1 MGWRWHQLDYMQI
14 ICTLLQT
21 DNHASTSSLTFYW
34 LDALPDAQLTASK
47 HWRHREHRKM
57 TQYSSW
63 DEIHCFTKFPIMKQS
78 TTRMWAN
85 AQRDSHPAEYRWRP
99 LFNDAKFGWRPLL
112 ECLAVTLPRRET
124 GWNLQGCPKLM
135 KWSQPL
141 VGKVHH
147 IMGTCGGHI
156 AA

>member
-1 MGWRWHQLDYMQI
+1 MKVKSFLKPDKNLFTTFWETFSTDRQTETKITFWFAQI
-14 ICTLLQT
+14 IQKHLKNWYTKAMLISKLYL
-21 DNHASTSSLTFYW
+21 HSTAVY
-34 LDALPDAQLTASK
+34 LPVTTTINEK
-47 HWRHREHRKM
+47 HH
-57 TQYSSW
+57 
-63 DEIHCFTKFPIMKQS
+63 I
-78 TTRMWAN
+78 TRN
-85 AQRDSHPAEYRWRP
+85 VGQCQRDGRPAEYRWRP
-99 LFNDAKFGWRPLL
+99 LFNAAKFGWRPLL
-112 ECLAVTLPRRET
+112 ECHAVTLPRRET